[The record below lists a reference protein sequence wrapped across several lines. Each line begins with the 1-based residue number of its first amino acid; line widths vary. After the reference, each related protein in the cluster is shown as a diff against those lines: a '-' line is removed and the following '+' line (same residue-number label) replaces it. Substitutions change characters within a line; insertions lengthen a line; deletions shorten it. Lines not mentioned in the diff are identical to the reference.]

1 MNILVIGNGFD
12 LAHKLPTRYDDFL
25 DTMQF
30 IRDKIN
36 QIPEFTR
43 SNNDDDRAK
52 SEILKIYNTDKDLY
66 KKIGELVQS
75 NIWIDYFLAKRNN
88 MGKGWIDFE
97 TEISRVIQ
105 ALDYMRKVWP
115 KWRQDNNYK
124 YDRDI
129 QDIEEEIKKFIAPK
143 VSIAHLDKNEYKKK
157 LIVPLIDDL
166 NKLIECLEVYLAY
179 IVNHIKVTVNSSDI
193 MGLTIDKILSFNYTN
208 TYFKIYDINYN
219 EEHEKDKYDFIHG
232 KIKEKN
238 INKENDLVLGIDEYL
253 DEEIKNKDTDFI
265 QFKKYFQRIHKETG
279 CKYKMWVNKIEKK
292 EEITTVHNE
301 GAIPWI
307 ELEPVLHNVYIFGHS
322 LDITDKDI
330 LKRLI
335 QHDNVVTTIF
345 YLNKEV
351 YAQQIANLVKVIGQD
366 EVIERVSNPN
376 RTIIFKKQRDM
387 VPIV

>member
-43 SNNDDDRAK
+43 SNNDDRAK

-279 CKYKMWVNKIEKK
+279 GKYKMWVNKIEKK